1 MSVEIEGFG
10 PFKDTERVDFT
21 AFDDFGIFLITGR
34 TGAGKS
40 TILDA
45 ICFALYG
52 SVPRYDN
59 YTGATRLRSDHCSI
73 SDETKVALT
82 FEVNGIEYRIA
93 RNPEYERPKAR
104 GEGTTK
110 EAARVE
116 LAQRTGGDWKTLATK
131 SGNVAE
137 HIDEI
142 VKLSA
147 GQFRQVILLAQNRFQ
162 EFLEANSQDRQAL
175 LRSLFDTQRF
185 EAYAQ
190 ALQERA
196 RVLDTQ
202 VGALADE
209 AERTVGELA
218 RVLEADVPMEDEG
231 RIAWAEG
238 GVAKA
243 NETVTTT
250 KAAEAKATQDA
261 ETAQAAL
268 VAAQQLADRQGRR
281 ADAEGRLAELEQ
293 QTADH
298 AVDLERSQ
306 AAERAAAV
314 EIHLRATDDAKSVL
328 EEAKSEEADA
338 RTAAATTGDV
348 PGSGLEEIVDQIART
363 IGSLAS
369 ALGVEAKLAGIE
381 GAESTAREALTSHDA
396 TVAGIDRTRT
406 ELAERTA
413 KLKADEAQASASAGD
428 FAAAKEYLERTA
440 AARGAAA
447 EAKKVTAEV
456 ELLEAKLLE
465 AVDDRTKAS
474 DEHGR
479 LLKLQLD
486 GKAAALA
493 HALVDGEPC
502 PVCGAH
508 EHPNPAELMQEPVT
522 DEQVEAAQ
530 KRVKAADTDV
540 DNATGQRADLKAK
553 AAERHGAAGGLDVAT
568 LDAELVE
575 ADARLKAADEAR
587 AQVEATAKG
596 LSEIAKQQQELDAQE
611 RDATH
616 KRSDLIRTLALAEKE
631 LADANTLL
639 ERSRDDH
646 TSVAARSTHLEKR
659 QSALERLIK
668 AQSTLAVTTSTYEKA
683 ASMLANQL
691 AEHGFTDRGAA
702 EQALLA
708 ETDRNVLAKKLR
720 AYEDSLTQTKALLDQ
735 PDLRD
740 VPSEPADVTRA
751 TAQVSAAGDALKTC
765 TENRGAA
772 ESAANHARMLAAT
785 LKGELA
791 QHAERKSKLEVLE
804 GLANATNGFEP
815 NRFGIPLESF
825 VLAAE
830 LEEIVDAANTHLRI
844 MSQGRYT
851 IEHSDERIRAN
862 ARAGL
867 GIVVY
872 DAHTGRQRS
881 PHSLSGGEKF
891 LASLALA
898 LGLAEVVTNRAGGI
912 SLDTLFIDEGFGS
925 LDSETLEVAMQSLD
939 QLRHGGRTIG
949 LISHVDAMKEQIPA
963 KLLVE
968 TVGGGWSSIRQHA

>member
-1 MSVEIEGFG
+1 MRIMSVEIEGFG

-110 EAARVE
+110 ETARVE

-314 EIHLRATDDAKSVL
+314 EIHLRATDDVKSL
-328 EEAKSEEADA
+328 FKQAESEEDDA
-338 RTAAATTGDV
+338 RAAAATTGDI
-348 PGSGLEEIVDQIART
+348 PESGLDEIVDQIART

-369 ALGVEAKLAGIE
+369 ALGVEA
-381 GAESTAREALTSHDA
+381 
-396 TVAGIDRTRT
+396 
-406 ELAERTA
+406 
-413 KLKADEAQASASAGD
+413 
-428 FAAAKEYLERTA
+428 
-440 AARGAAA
+440 
-447 EAKKVTAEV
+447 
-456 ELLEAKLLE
+456 
-465 AVDDRTKAS
+465 
-474 DEHGR
+474 
-479 LLKLQLD
+479 
-486 GKAAALA
+486 
-493 HALVDGEPC
+493 
-502 PVCGAH
+502 
-508 EHPNPAELMQEPVT
+508 
-522 DEQVEAAQ
+522 
-530 KRVKAADTDV
+530 
-540 DNATGQRADLKAK
+540 
-553 AAERHGAAGGLDVAT
+553 
-568 LDAELVE
+568 
-575 ADARLKAADEAR
+575 
-587 AQVEATAKG
+587 
-596 LSEIAKQQQELDAQE
+596 
-611 RDATH
+611 
-616 KRSDLIRTLALAEKE
+616 
-631 LADANTLL
+631 
-639 ERSRDDH
+639 
-646 TSVAARSTHLEKR
+646 
-659 QSALERLIK
+659 
-668 AQSTLAVTTSTYEKA
+668 
-683 ASMLANQL
+683 
-691 AEHGFTDRGAA
+691 
-702 EQALLA
+702 
-708 ETDRNVLAKKLR
+708 
-720 AYEDSLTQTKALLDQ
+720 
-735 PDLRD
+735 
-740 VPSEPADVTRA
+740 
-751 TAQVSAAGDALKTC
+751 
-765 TENRGAA
+765 
-772 ESAANHARMLAAT
+772 
-785 LKGELA
+785 
-791 QHAERKSKLEVLE
+791 
-804 GLANATNGFEP
+804 
-815 NRFGIPLESF
+815 
-825 VLAAE
+825 
-830 LEEIVDAANTHLRI
+830 
-844 MSQGRYT
+844 
-851 IEHSDERIRAN
+851 
-862 ARAGL
+862 
-867 GIVVY
+867 
-872 DAHTGRQRS
+872 
-881 PHSLSGGEKF
+881 
-891 LASLALA
+891 
-898 LGLAEVVTNRAGGI
+898 
-912 SLDTLFIDEGFGS
+912 
-925 LDSETLEVAMQSLD
+925 
-939 QLRHGGRTIG
+939 
-949 LISHVDAMKEQIPA
+949 
-963 KLLVE
+963 
-968 TVGGGWSSIRQHA
+968 